1 MSRLQWYMTKFPK
14 SFMDR
19 IICVTESFPT
29 SLFTL
34 PDVNPVI
41 SVASTSKIERQ
52 DLCMT
57 LLTLTYNH
65 RINNF
70 YPAGSLATYILS

>member
-1 MSRLQWYMTKFPK
+1 MSRLQWDMTKFPE

-19 IICVTESFPT
+19 IICVTENFPT

-41 SVASTSKIERQ
+41 SVASTNKSERQ
-52 DLCMT
+52 DFCMT
-57 LLTLTYNH
+57 LLTSADLDLN
-65 RINNF
+65 
-70 YPAGSLATYILS
+70 L